1 MTKTNS
7 NAGAAMNEAL
17 ERTLSAELY
26 LNDNYHFRRNVLNGK
41 VEFTTNADANVPP
54 NDTSGEV
61 ESDTSGDTTKAPD
74 EAPQGWRTLTPEA
87 LNSIVRK
94 AKKEQV
100 CPKGS
105 PRTEIVEYV
114 NSEDIPR
121 YNPIDEFF
129 KSLPEWDG
137 QNHIAKLFS
146 RLPGITSEQQG
157 FLATWL
163 LSAAAHWLQMDQ
175 LHGNECVPTLIGEQG
190 CGKTTFLRRI
200 LPPGMQ
206 DLFLGHLNIGNKFDK
221 EMALT
226 NNLLVN
232 IDELET
238 IKSGQQATLKQ
249 TLSKSRVNGR
259 PIFGTCQEDRPR
271 YASFVASTN
280 NRHPLTDPTGSRRFI
295 CLTIPDGQLIDNEG
309 DIDYGQLYAQVLHE
323 LTVAKTPYWFS
334 NDEVKRIQQLNQD
347 YQAQHDIAEMVAI
360 CFRKPK
366 DGEVAQVMNST
377 ALLTLIQRQYPSV
390 AITHGNRVRLGNAM
404 NEFGF
409 ESVSRSNVAH
419 YKVIPMVA

>member
-1 MTKTNS
+1 
-7 NAGAAMNEAL
+7 MNEAL

-54 NDTSGEV
+54 DDTSGEV
-61 ESDTSGDTTKAPD
+61 ESDTSGDAAKAPV

-87 LNSIVRK
+87 LNSIVRR

-200 LPPGMQ
+200 LPPRDAG
-206 DLFLGHLNIGNKFDK
+206 LILG
-221 EMALT
+221 
-226 NNLLVN
+226 
-232 IDELET
+232 
-238 IKSGQQATLKQ
+238 
-249 TLSKSRVNGR
+249 
-259 PIFGTCQEDRPR
+259 
-271 YASFVASTN
+271 ASEH
-280 NRHPLTDPTGSRRFI
+280 R
-295 CLTIPDGQLIDNEG
+295 E
-309 DIDYGQLYAQVLHE
+309 QV
-323 LTVAKTPYWFS
+323 
-334 NDEVKRIQQLNQD
+334 
-347 YQAQHDIAEMVAI
+347 
-360 CFRKPK
+360 
-366 DGEVAQVMNST
+366 
-377 ALLTLIQRQYPSV
+377 
-390 AITHGNRVRLGNAM
+390 
-404 NEFGF
+404 
-409 ESVSRSNVAH
+409 
-419 YKVIPMVA
+419 